1 VHNPPSVRRDTD
13 QRHGA
18 NPHIGRPFS
27 RRGLGTILADDRL
40 PAGRIQAHRL
50 KRLAG
55 PRFAPASIRLTSRPT
70 SIWRGRRTSGISRT
84 SSMVSRPSV
93 RLASVTLTWSA
104 SWKRCLNGGAPM
116 PRCRNCRSVPDS
128 SARRCSPSI
137 NSRFRSAVIVS
148 SFFFEAGHGEGD
160 AVGVLAGDVVGG
172 ILFVPLLATGRALKQ
187 VKHSVEA
194 RGRAEERAEVITLC
208 NHHHILHSEATW
220 TSTAPALP
228 APAAGS
234 LMGPQRRRLWVH
246 QLAASRPLDLFL
258 GVHAS
263 GREPRGNRSGPGD
276 TGSAWPH
283 PLAPFRR
290 PSASQIAY
298 ALLTDL
304 ALPFD

>member
-1 VHNPPSVRRDTD
+1 MHNPPSVRRDTD

-137 NSRFRSAVIVS
+137 NSRFRSAAEPPVHVLPIAEALRQVAPRNARAITVEHRLDEQPVILR
-148 SFFFEAGHGEGD
+148 GHSHITFTPRQQVPNTLPLIV
-160 AVGVLAGDVVGG
+160 AKGVASH
-172 ILFVPLLATGRALKQ
+172 R
-187 VKHSVEA
+187 S
-194 RGRAEERAEVITLC
+194 
-208 NHHHILHSEATW
+208 
-220 TSTAPALP
+220 APN
-228 APAAGS
+228 
-234 LMGPQRRRLWVH
+234 RRH
-246 QLAASRPLDLFL
+246 
-258 GVHAS
+258 
-263 GREPRGNRSGPGD
+263 
-276 TGSAWPH
+276 
-283 PLAPFRR
+283 RR
-290 PSASQIAY
+290 
-298 ALLTDL
+298 
-304 ALPFD
+304 